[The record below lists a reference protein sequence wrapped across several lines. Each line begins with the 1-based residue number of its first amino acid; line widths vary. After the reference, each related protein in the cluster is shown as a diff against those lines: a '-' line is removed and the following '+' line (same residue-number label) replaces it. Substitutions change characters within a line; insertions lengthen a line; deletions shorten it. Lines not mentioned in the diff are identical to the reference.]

1 MYKIKTISYDTRR
14 STFWTLIFISAL
26 SLVLYIY
33 GVSATVRNTV
43 ARQNLESAVAGINT
57 RIGEMEF
64 TYIGLKNAVSLETA
78 YARGFQNVTEPV
90 YISRSAS
97 RSLSM
102 NTRRVNQ

>member
-1 MYKIKTISYDTRR
+1 MYKIKTISYDTRKN
-14 STFWTLIFISAL
+14 TFWTLVFISAL

-43 ARQNLESAVAGINT
+43 ARQSFEAEVASINT

-78 YARGFQNVTEPV
+78 YARGFKNVTEPV

-102 NTRRVNQ
+102 NTRVTNR